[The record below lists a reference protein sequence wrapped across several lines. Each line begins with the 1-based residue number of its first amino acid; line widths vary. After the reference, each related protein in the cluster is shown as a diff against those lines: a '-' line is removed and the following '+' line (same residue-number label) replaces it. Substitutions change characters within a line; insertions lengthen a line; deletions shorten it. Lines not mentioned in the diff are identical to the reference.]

1 MMGVILGML
10 SPNMSDTDLD
20 VVGTGP
26 HYPILA
32 VEAIIYLFLIV
43 RFLLSPQHYLRAM
56 ARMQTLVPLLAICV
70 LSAVWANNHSL
81 SLRHSAALV
90 ITCLVGIM
98 LGADFELPEIIR
110 MFAIA
115 STIHIALVA
124 VYFVGARHVLYS
136 PSDPLSL
143 KGLTTHKNVFG
154 FDMALAV
161 LTYSMVPFR
170 RLSFLRWPL
179 TAIALTLLLLS
190 RSSGAMIATVTGF
203 AAIPFLFAAR
213 FRGVQRIPLLFIS
226 AIGALC
232 LGAFVVANQAMVP
245 ELFSKN
251 STLTGRT
258 DLWALIRVAISQ
270 RPLFGYGFD
279 SFWQGLRGDSLNIIL
294 GVGWLVPT
302 AHNGYYD
309 LLLGVGYVGMLCF
322 LPAFFQMVA
331 RGFRYLTTEKSSAR
345 LFPISFLAFWLVY
358 NLNES
363 ALVTRSGIPFLLFI
377 SISVSLAM
385 RRSRKATLGQ
395 PAMAGYPDD
404 FRYVGSKLPA

>member
-1 MMGVILGML
+1 MTNKLYRALVVLLFLSMMGVILGML

-32 VEAIIYLFLIV
+32 VEAIIYLFLVV

-56 ARMQTLVPLLAICV
+56 ARVQTLAPLLAICV
-70 LSAVWANNHSL
+70 LSAVWASNHSL

-124 VYFVGARHVLYS
+124 VYFVGARHALFS

-179 TAIALTLLLLS
+179 TATAITLLLLS
-190 RSSGAMIATVTGF
+190 RSSGSMVST
-203 AAIPFLFAAR
+203 AAALAVIPFLLAAR
-213 FRGVQRIPLLFIS
+213 FRGVQRIPLLLIS
-226 AIGALC
+226 AIGALA

-279 SFWQGLRGDSLNIIL
+279 SFWQGLHGDSLNIIL

-331 RGFRYLTTEKSSAR
+331 RSLRYLATEKSAAR
-345 LFPISFLAFWLVY
+345 LFPMSFLAFWLVY

-363 ALVTRSGIPFLLFI
+363 ALVTRSGIP
-377 SISVSLAM
+377 SA
-385 RRSRKATLGQ
+385 LGQ
-395 PAMAGYPDD
+395 PAITGYPDD
-404 FRYVGSKLPA
+404 FRYVGSNLPA